1 MLLEAAAAERAGV
14 TDAGTASRIRAALER
29 AGLPT
34 ARPAGPSV
42 SNILESM
49 RGDKKSRAGEIE
61 YAVPTRIGVMAGAGA
76 GYTVRLSDAVVA
88 EVLA

>member
-1 MLLEAAAAERAGV
+1 
-14 TDAGTASRIRAALER
+14 
-29 AGLPT
+29 
-34 ARPAGPSV
+34 V
-42 SNILESM
+42 SSILESM
-49 RGDKKSRAGEIE
+49 RGDKKSRSGEIE